1 MAISGAQ
8 VTVTTSPT
16 ALNTAGDGGFVTVSN
31 ASAAIT
37 VGSST
42 VAANAGLVLGI
53 STVPV
58 VVPVKQGQV
67 LYGIVASSTATLS
80 VLIT

>member
-1 MAISGAQ
+1 MAVSGAQ
-8 VTVTTSPT
+8 VAVTSSAT

-31 ASAAIT
+31 ASAAVT

-42 VAANAGLVLGI
+42 VVANAGLVLGAT
-53 STVPV
+53 TVPV
-58 VVPVKQGQV
+58 VIPVKQGQV
-67 LYGIVASSTATLS
+67 LYAITATTANLS